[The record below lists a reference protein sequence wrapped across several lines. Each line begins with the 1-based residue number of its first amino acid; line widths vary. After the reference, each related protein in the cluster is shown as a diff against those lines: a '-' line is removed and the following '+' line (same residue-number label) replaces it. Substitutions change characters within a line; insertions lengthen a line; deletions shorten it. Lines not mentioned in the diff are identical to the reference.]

1 MNAITGEEETGLLGD
16 MPVGSQFGYLLSKN
30 DPNQLAQT
38 IAHELGHV
46 EQP

>member
-1 MNAITGEEETGLLGD
+1 

-30 DPNQLAQT
+30 APDQLSRT